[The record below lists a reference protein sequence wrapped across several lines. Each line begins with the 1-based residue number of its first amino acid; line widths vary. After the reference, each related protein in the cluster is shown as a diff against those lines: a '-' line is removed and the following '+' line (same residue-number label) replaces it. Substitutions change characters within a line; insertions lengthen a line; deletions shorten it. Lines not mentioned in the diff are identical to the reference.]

1 MSVVQQIMASLGT
14 VASINTYA
22 TWNPA
27 DKSAGST
34 LTNGN
39 LTYSTATN
47 GQAARA
53 TVGKSSGKWYFEMTV
68 SGMGTENNVSG
79 VGVSDSTDALNRGPG
94 WHSVDANRCSI
105 GFSNTG
111 DILKSGAVQFSST
124 AWSNGDVI
132 GVAFDVTAKTVQ
144 FYRNG
149 TAVSSA
155 YSWVT
160 TSTVF
165 PRIGHSASNA
175 FTGTAN
181 FGASAFAHPVP
192 SGFNPGVYN

>member
-1 MSVVQQIMASLGT
+1 MGTAQQVLAAVGAPPAS
-14 VASINTYA
+14 YA

-27 DKSAGST
+27 DMSAGST

-39 LTYSTATN
+39 LTYSTASG

-53 TVGKSSGKWYFEMTV
+53 TIGKSSGKWFFEMTV
-68 SGMGTENNVSG
+68 SGMGTLNNISG
-79 VGVSDSTDALNRGPG
+79 VGVSDSTDALTRGPG
-94 WHSVDANRCSI
+94 WHSGSADSCSV

-111 DILKSGAVQFSST
+111 HIVQNGIAQFSST
-124 AWSNGDVI
+124 PWVNGDII
-132 GVAFDVTAKTVQ
+132 GVAFDATARTVQ

-149 TAVSSA
+149 TAVSGT

-160 TSTVF
+160 AATVF
-165 PRIGHSASNA
+165 PRIGHSVANA

-181 FGASAFAHPVP
+181 FGASAFTHPVP
-192 SGFNPGVYN
+192 SGFNAGVYL